1 MRLTKLQKIQKIA
14 QQNQHQQFKRNWRT
28 TLILLGSSAGL
39 GAGLWTLSVAA
50 ATTTTTS
57 VTTSPTTVSSVTTN
71 STTSATA
78 VTLSTGSTT
87 SATTSAAAPTVTTS
101 SGTATPA
108 SAATTTTTT
117 TTTTTATTS
126 AGAGFVLP
134 SLAVSAP
141 SSAFGSTAS
150 AGTVSAAS
158 GATSTTSQTT
168 SQATASAGSQAMMSA
183 ASQAASLAALPDTTV
198 VTFADPG
205 LEANVLSDLKLT
217 GSVTLG
223 SIRHFTGSSFN
234 IGTTN
239 VPLMVTS
246 FNGMQYLQSL
256 PAATTISLFTKTQ
269 NPGIDLSPLENDRFN
284 QITVETHDMSLMN
297 LKPLIFIDPTTISMV
312 QLCGSINSDLTD
324 YQNNPQG
331 MTNAQLA
338 QIGPW
343 LTAIGNTTSANG
355 GADINLSDNS
365 LTDFSPLGGIT
376 KPTMVVAIG
385 ERVNYATT
393 PVNLVIGQPATFTA
407 LPLTGMAGESLTGH
421 YQATLSGSPTLA
433 TTDTTHP
440 QEPDLTSLGNGQYQI
455 ATAYP
460 TYPNVNWFAYGL
472 RGYYDFTTAQ
482 EFYTNFVDLNYPN
495 SVTFEYDIMVYQPA
509 NWLTNPELNVK
520 YDDETTGTA
529 LQPAELIKGTTI
541 GSTYDLTPETTIA
554 GYRFDPE
561 RSSSPT
567 GKYTQDPQALTF
579 SFERQAAGGLTINY
593 VDAAGQTIAPS
604 TTIGGYVGATYQST
618 PLTIPGYTYQKLAA
632 TSLPVSGTL
641 PLASGTID
649 YQYTANKLTRTVQYR
664 DVMTDQVLASDPVTG
679 AYKSVAS
686 YDPAA
691 TIAAYEAKGYQLMT
705 NNCPTGGALFEDPTP
720 TATYEVELAHKTA
733 VLTPAT
739 PSLPADV
746 TLEQQVN
753 RTVNYVSPT
762 GTLVAA
768 PMQQTLNFTRS
779 ALRDLVTGDT
789 TYGPWTPTASTG
801 FDAVTPPTIHN
812 MVPDVSVVPAED
824 TVTVSTPDK
833 VVTVVYT
840 PVGPSDVVNDE
851 PTSGAESSASSSS
864 PTNSEASSSSSES
877 TSSSASSGSSES
889 TGSSSSAGSA
899 TSSAPESAA
908 QSEAAPAIEIDQSG
922 TPIQPSA
929 TNRPT
934 VSVATPVP
942 AVKPGISTPIQ
953 SKNPTATPVVNGQPV
968 THPKVVPVQSAAT
981 PTGIDPSWLRGLK
994 PSQPVAG
1001 ASQLPQTNEQKTAT
1015 TVFGVLLIVLGSLM
1029 VGMKRLFKR
1038 ER

>member
-1 MRLTKLQKIQKIA
+1 MRLTKLQKIQKVA

-28 TLILLGSSAGL
+28 TLILLGGSAGL

-50 ATTTTTS
+50 ATTTTS
-57 VTTSPTTVSSVTTN
+57 VATSPTTVSSVTTN
-71 STTSATA
+71 STTSAAA

-87 SATTSAAAPTVTTS
+87 SVATTVTTSAAAPTATTS
-101 SGTATPA
+101 SETATPA
-108 SAATTTTTT
+108 SAVT
-117 TTTTTATTS
+117 TTTTTATTGS
-126 AGAGFVLP
+126 AGAGLSLP

-150 AGTVSAAS
+150 GAVSAAS
-158 GATSTTSQTT
+158 GATSTTGQTT
-168 SQATASAGSQAMMSA
+168 SQGTASAGSQAVTSA

-269 NPGIDLSPLENDRFN
+269 NPSIDLSPLEYDRFN
-284 QITVETHDMSLMN
+284 QITVETHDMALMN
-297 LKPLIFIDPTTISMV
+297 LKPLTLIDPTTISMV

-338 QIGPW
+338 QIGQW
-343 LTAIGNTTSANG
+343 LTSIGNTSTASG

-407 LPLTGMAGESLTGH
+407 LPLTGMTGESLTGH

-433 TTDTTHP
+433 ATDTTHP
-440 QEPDLTSLGNGQYQI
+440 QEPALTSLGNGQYQI

-495 SVTFEYDIMVYQPA
+495 GVTFEYDVMVYQPA

-541 GSTYDLTPETTIA
+541 GSAYDLTPETAIA

-579 SFERQAAGGLTINY
+579 SFERQVAGGLTINY
-593 VDAAGQTIAPS
+593 VDATGQTIAPS

-618 PLTIPGYTYQKLAA
+618 PLTIPGYTYQMLAV
-632 TSLPVSGTL
+632 TSLPASGTL
-641 PLASGTID
+641 PLAAGTVD
-649 YQYTANKLTRTVQYR
+649 YQYTANELTRTVQYR
-664 DVMTDQVLASDPVTG
+664 DVTSDQVLASEPVTG
-679 AYKSVAS
+679 TYKSVAS
-686 YDPAA
+686 YDPAT

-705 NNCPTGGALFEDPTP
+705 NNYPANGALFEDPTP

-746 TLEQQVN
+746 TLERQIK

-801 FDAVTPPTIHN
+801 FDSVTPPTIHN
-812 MVPDVSVVPAED
+812 MVPAVSVVPAED
-824 TVTVSTPDK
+824 AVTEATPDK

-840 PVGPSDVVNDE
+840 PVGPSDVINDE
-851 PTSGAESSASSSS
+851 PTSGAGSSASSNASS
-864 PTNSEASSSSSES
+864 SSTTNSEASSSSSE
-877 TSSSASSGSSES
+877 TTGSSASSGSSES
-889 TGSSSSAGSA
+889 AGPSSNAGSA
-899 TSSAPESAA
+899 TSSAPESTA

-922 TPIQPSA
+922 TPIQPNA

-934 VSVATPVP
+934 VSVATPVAKP
-942 AVKPGISTPIQ
+942 ATSAPTR
-953 SKNPTATPVVNGQPV
+953 SKKPTAAPTVNSHSV
-968 THPKVVPVQSAAT
+968 THPKAVPAKSAAI
-981 PTGIDPSWLRGLK
+981 PVSWLRGLK
-994 PSQPVAG
+994 PSQPAAS
-1001 ASQLPQTNEQKTAT
+1001 ASQLPQANEQKPAT
-1015 TVFGVLLIVLGSLM
+1015 TVFGLILIALGSLM
-1029 VGMKRLFKR
+1029 VGFKCLFKR